1 MLRVKAWGFE
11 IEGLGRGASRMYFM
25 GLLVC

>member
-11 IEGLGRGASRMYFM
+11 IEGSGRGAFRMYFM
-25 GLLVC
+25 GILVC